1 MNYQKPQMDE
11 LVLGCDEKFA
21 ASISTGQIYFE
32 DGTTDN
38 EFNTGNN

>member
-1 MNYQKPQMDE
+1 MDE
-11 LVLGCDEKFA
+11 IVLCCNERFA

-38 EFNTGNN
+38 EFNTTNK